1 MQLGSNAH
9 GSFLMLSE
17 LFRGKRKGFIVIP
30 EGRLRSGWRGFGIHM
45 RKMIVPVRQGILG
58 NQKGVSKAVA
68 VAVEK
73 PWKKGGGVGNKG
85 KEKISEIRISNDTI
99 SGDHVPLAGNSEK
112 ARRDSI

>member
-1 MQLGSNAH
+1 
-9 GSFLMLSE
+9 MLSE

-99 SGDHVPLAGNSEK
+99 SGDHVSFEGNSEMVK
-112 ARRDSI
+112 A